1 MRKLTSSWILCSHAR
16 PCLDSLALALALT
29 LDFDDLEQETALVDL
44 VELLSL
50 GVGSPG
56 LDKG

>member
-16 PCLDSLALALALT
+16 PCLDSLALALALALT
-29 LDFDDLEQETALVDL
+29 LDFDDLEQETAV